1 MAASIKEVHFWGRGK
16 WNFGRISFPRGKWPP
31 YLNANV
37 FLSNPENF
45 QDSQNRKN
53 PIKCEN
59 SIKTYKKILNKINFL
74 NKQAGKTEYEIIS
87 HIFIRFANNFSPNKN
102 PIERK
107 IIQSFLVQQMLG
119 KVLSYIYMGVER
131 NENIPSFFIVNFIL
145 FSLLQYGCNQ
155 NNLISGRRKIGQV
168 KICVLTFY
176 CLIGK
181 LSGAWNV

>member
-107 IIQSFLVQQMLG
+107 IIQSFSCPTNAG
-119 KVLSYIYMGVER
+119 KSTELYLYGCRKKWKYPVVFHRKFYFLHFNMADMKIKFNFGTK
-131 NENIPSFFIVNFIL
+131 ENWPSENLCWPFIV
-145 FSLLQYGCNQ
+145 
-155 NNLISGRRKIGQV
+155 
-168 KICVLTFY
+168 
-176 CLIGK
+176 
-181 LSGAWNV
+181 